1 MQSVLK
7 RVRQHYSLTSFY
19 NKFKGV
25 TKRSQPPLLHFTST
39 SLYSTNATNPY
50 SYVLRGLH
58 PPQHA
63 CNYHKSFQEAWF
75 AIGPSDLLGLF
86 SRIPLPL
93 QKKAVVYMLDNM
105 LLTAANE

>member
-1 MQSVLK
+1 MQAVLK

-19 NKFKGV
+19 NKFQGV

-50 SYVLRGLH
+50 SYVLRSLH
-58 PPQHA
+58 PPNIS